1 VDLCCAASVKKGA
14 KHARQGG
21 QMKTHGTASLSRSA
35 PLQLSQGEIVLGI
48 AVLLFVVFAVT
59 LRGFLAPDN
68 LLALVQNVSILG
80 ILGLGMAIAIIGR
93 GIDLAIVTTMT
104 MSVAWVLSLAGQG
117 EPPMM
122 AVLAGL
128 GFTAAVGAIMGV
140 LVAYV
145 EIPAIF
151 ATLAMA
157 SVVYG
162 FSRLFLV
169 GADLIYIPPDAQ
181 WTRSFGGGVLLG
193 APTSVIVFLLFA
205 AMCFLVLQFTKPGRF
220 LRAIGDN
227 PLKARIAGIPVRRIV
242 VLQYVASSL
251 TGFLAGLVMVTLIGS
266 MNTRQV
272 NSTMVY
278 DVILVVVLG
287 GIGLSGG
294 RGGVRNVLV
303 GTLLIGIL
311 LNGMT
316 ILNVPYIL
324 QNLIKGVILLVA
336 IVVDSVINPRD
347 EQTSQQGDI

>member
-1 VDLCCAASVKKGA
+1 VLRRLRKKGA
-14 KHARQGG
+14 KDAQQGG
-21 QMKTHGTASLSRSA
+21 PMKTQGTVSLSRTRSA

-80 ILGLGMAIAIIGR
+80 ILGLGMAVAIIGR

-117 EPPMM
+117 EPPMI

-145 EIPAIF
+145 EVPAIF

-181 WTRSFGGGVLLG
+181 WTRSFGLPAVRGDVFPR
-193 APTSVIVFLLFA
+193 APVHQARPIPT
-205 AMCFLVLQFTKPGRF
+205 
-220 LRAIGDN
+220 GD
-227 PLKARIAGIPVRRIV
+227 RR
-242 VLQYVASSL
+242 Q
-251 TGFLAGLVMVTLIGS
+251 
-266 MNTRQV
+266 
-272 NSTMVY
+272 ST
-278 DVILVVVLG
+278 
-287 GIGLSGG
+287 
-294 RGGVRNVLV
+294 
-303 GTLLIGIL
+303 
-311 LNGMT
+311 
-316 ILNVPYIL
+316 
-324 QNLIKGVILLVA
+324 
-336 IVVDSVINPRD
+336 
-347 EQTSQQGDI
+347 